1 MNIRSIYLFLI
12 VVLSL
17 GLFFEWSSEK
27 KDEAIK
33 NHLLE
38 AQSPAYEAKDGFVV
52 IENEKLYVVVET
64 QTGYIVETRIKEHLV
79 ENIDGSLGYRVF
91 GSSEDGVFNYYFK
104 SGFEGNPNPSYEV
117 VDIGP
122 GFVELRDNSRDVFKR
137 ISFFFTKLPKIK
149 NFFMTI
155 FIINL

>member
-38 AQSPAYEAKDGFVV
+38 AQSPAYEVKDGFVV

-104 SGFEGNPNPSYEV
+104 SGFEGNPTHHMRLLTLVLVLLNFE
-117 VDIGP
+117 IILG
-122 GFVELRDNSRDVFKR
+122 VFLKEYP
-137 ISFFFTKLPKIK
+137 F
-149 NFFMTI
+149 
-155 FIINL
+155 

>member
-1 MNIRSIYLFLI
+1 M
-12 VVLSL
+12 LSCL
-17 GLFFEWSSEK
+17 WVFFFEWSSEK

-91 GSSEDGVFNYYFK
+91 GSSEDGCF
-104 SGFEGNPNPSYEV
+104 
-117 VDIGP
+117 
-122 GFVELRDNSRDVFKR
+122 
-137 ISFFFTKLPKIK
+137 
-149 NFFMTI
+149 
-155 FIINL
+155 